1 MIIFLYGPD
10 TFRSSRKLK
19 EIIDYYKKIHK
30 SGLNL
35 IFFSQDNLDFKKFKE
50 ALSSFSIFKEKK
62 LIILK
67 DIFSS
72 PPFKEEFLK
81 EKEKILQSKEII
93 VIYEKKEISAKDSL
107 FLFLKKN
114 SRAQEFKFLTPPKLK
129 AWLKKEFEK
138 YQTPIS
144 PSALSLFSQFVGNDL
159 WRADNEI
166 KKLVNFKKGRKI
178 EEKDIYL
185 LVRPEMETDI
195 FKTID
200 FIASK
205 NKKLAL
211 KLLHRHLEK
220 GEHPL
225 YLLSM
230 IIFQFRNLLE
240 IRDLLEKG
248 TPYWLLFRKSNL
260 NNYVIKK
267 SYQLAKKFS
276 LSELKRI
283 YRKIFEID
291 FNIKTGKLESETAL
305 DLLIGEI

>member
-1 MIIFLYGPD
+1 
-10 TFRSSRKLK
+10 
-19 EIIDYYKKIHK
+19 
-30 SGLNL
+30 
-35 IFFSQDNLDFKKFKE
+35 
-50 ALSSFSIFKEKK
+50 
-62 LIILK
+62 
-67 DIFSS
+67 
-72 PPFKEEFLK
+72 
-81 EKEKILQSKEII
+81 
-93 VIYEKKEISAKDSL
+93 
-107 FLFLKKN
+107 
-114 SRAQEFKFLTPPKLK
+114 
-129 AWLKKEFEK
+129 
-138 YQTPIS
+138 
-144 PSALSLFSQFVGNDL
+144 
-159 WRADNEI
+159 
-166 KKLVNFKKGRKI
+166 
-178 EEKDIYL
+178 
-185 LVRPEMETDI
+185 METDI

-260 NNYVIKK
+260 NNYIIKK

>member
-1 MIIFLYGPD
+1 MVI
-10 TFRSSRKLK
+10 T
-19 EIIDYYKKIHK
+19 KKSK

-35 IFFSQDNLDFKKFKE
+35 IFFSQENLDFKKFKE
-50 ALSSFSIFKEKK
+50 ALGSFSMFKEKK

-72 PPFKEEFLK
+72 PSFKEEFLK

-93 VIYEKKEISAKDSL
+93 VIYEKKEISPKDSL

-114 SRAQEFKFLTPPKLK
+114 SRSQEFNLLTPSKLK
-129 AWLKKEFEK
+129 VWFKKEFEK
-138 YQTPIS
+138 YHASIS

-166 KKLVNFKKGRKI
+166 KKLVNFKKGKKI
-178 EEKDIYL
+178 EEKDVYL
-185 LVRPEMETDI
+185 LVRPEMEADI

-211 KLLHRHLEK
+211 KLLHHHLEK
-220 GEHPL
+220 GERPL

-248 TPYWLLFRKSNL
+248 TPYWLLFQRSNL

-291 FNIKTGKLESETAL
+291 FSIKTGKLEPETAL